1 MEANVEIIVNS
12 LTRQI
17 AELSVKL
24 AIAEAQL
31 DSLQKQ
37 NSTENE
43 D

>member
-1 MEANVEIIVNS
+1 MEANIEIIVNS

-37 NSTENE
+37 NSTKDEE
-43 D
+43 